1 MRTYP
6 TAPLIGIGV
15 ILLRGEHIL
24 LIRRGRPPG
33 LGLWSL
39 PGGKQELGE
48 TAEACARREL
58 LEETGLTCGDLTLI
72 AHADSIHPDADGR
85 IKYHY
90 TILDFAARYL
100 SGEATPGDDVSEVVW
115 ATEEEFDRYELSEDV
130 QRIIRKT
137 ISLAQT

>member
-6 TAPLIGIGV
+6 THPLTGIGV
-15 ILLRGEHIL
+15 ILLRGAQIL
-24 LIRRGRPPG
+24 LIRRGKPPG

-48 TAEACARREL
+48 TAQACARREL
-58 LEETGLTCGDLTLI
+58 REETGLTCGALTLI
-72 AHADSIHPDADGR
+72 AHADSIHYDAQGR

-100 SGEATPGDDVSEVVW
+100 DGDAAPGDDVTQTAW
-115 ATEEEFDRYELSEDV
+115 ASLEELDRYELSAEM
-130 QRIIRKT
+130 QQIIHKA
-137 ISLAQT
+137 ISELPP